1 MSNAYQSDTQEVTE
15 NGIYVIPDKSLD
27 DNHDD
32 DVVVV
37 SKRSVK
43 NDDDD
48 DDDETVNA
56 IPVLSKGEEART
68 SVEDKYASSTDKSTA
83 NTAAFNNCLS
93 VPELGRFVP
102 SGRAFQV
109 QYVLRI
115 GSIPFPTHIMVR
127 DTSPIVIKFAV
138 KQNIDIG
145 GTLKFDLAV
154 IKESLVSFQKPYTV
168 FFSSWLLVIFS
179 AL

>member
-1 MSNAYQSDTQEVTE
+1 MSSAYQSDTQEVTE
-15 NGIYVIPDKSLD
+15 NGIYVIPDRSLD

-48 DDDETVNA
+48 VDETVNA
-56 IPVLSKGEEART
+56 IPVLSKGEEAQT
-68 SVEDKYASSTDKSTA
+68 SVEEEEYTSSTDESTIG
-83 NTAAFNNCLS
+83 TAAFNNCLS

>member
-1 MSNAYQSDTQEVTE
+1 MSNAYQSDTREVAE
-15 NGIYVIPDKSLD
+15 DGIYVIPDRSLED
-27 DNHDD
+27 KHD
-32 DVVVV
+32 DVVIV

-48 DDDETVNA
+48 SDETDNDTIV
-56 IPVLSKGEEART
+56 VDGKSRDR
-68 SVEDKYASSTDKSTA
+68 EDVYDSTDESAT

-109 QYVLRI
+109 KYVLRI
-115 GSIPFPTHIMVR
+115 GSIPFPDHIMVR
-127 DTSPIVIKFAV
+127 DTSPVVIKFAV

-145 GTLKFDLAV
+145 GTLRFDMAV
-154 IKESLVSFQKPYTV
+154 IKESLVSFEKTFIYC
-168 FFSSWLLVIFS
+168 WLI
-179 AL
+179 

>member
-1 MSNAYQSDTQEVTE
+1 MSSAYQSDTQEVTE
-15 NGIYVIPDKSLD
+15 NGIYVIPDRSLD
-27 DNHDD
+27 DNHDDD

-43 NDDDD
+43 NDGD

-56 IPVLSKGEEART
+56 IPDVAKGEEART
-68 SVEDKYASSTDKSTA
+68 SVGEEEYASSTDESTVS
-83 NTAAFNNCLS
+83 TGTFNNCLS
-93 VPELGRFVP
+93 VPELGRFVH

-127 DTSPIVIKFAV
+127 DTSPIVVKFTV

-154 IKESLVSFQKPYTV
+154 IKESLVSVKKPCRV
-168 FFSSWLLVIFS
+168 FFISSWLRFIF
-179 AL
+179 